1 MVRARGPNSAAPRI
15 VAEQAIDNLRR
26 MTSFSLGPPGEDS
39 EAGGRR
45 AEDAEVPATSGQGWA
60 WMGLAV
66 LGFLGGQVMSAVL
79 LAAIAAANGHLRDLG
94 QLSSRAVPP
103 AWVVVGGLV
112 GLWVGFAGAVLV
124 ASRRS
129 GTGSVARDMGLS
141 FRAVD
146 FLLGPLVGFGSQ
158 LLLLPLIYL
167 PLEHVVPHLSQRLQQ
182 PAKHLTGGFP
192 GADLAVIAV
201 LTVLV
206 VPVVEETVFRGL
218 FLRGS
223 LRAFA
228 GAGRVAGPALATVS
242 TGVVFALAHFEALQ
256 FLGLAV
262 FGVVLS
268 VMAYRLRRLG
278 PCITAHAA
286 FNLVAIAF
294 VAAVH

>member
-1 MVRARGPNSAAPRI
+1 MVRAPSANSAAPGI
-15 VAEQAIDNLRR
+15 VAEQAVGNLRR
-26 MTSFSLGPPGEDS
+26 MALPSLGPPGEES
-39 EAGGRR
+39 EPGSRGV
-45 AEDAEVPATSGQGWA
+45 EDPVVPATAGQGWT
-60 WMGLAV
+60 WMAFAV
-66 LGFLGGQVMSAVL
+66 LGFLGGQVLSALL
-79 LAAIAAANGHLRDLG
+79 LAVIAAANGHLHDVAR
-94 QLSSRAVPP
+94 LSSRAVPP

-112 GLWVGFAGAVLV
+112 GLWIGFAAAVVL

-129 GTGSVARDMGLS
+129 GTGNLRRDMGLS

-146 FLLGPLVGFGSQ
+146 FVAGPLVGFGSQ
-158 LLLLPLIYL
+158 LLLLPLLYL
-167 PLEHVVPHLSQRLQQ
+167 PLEHVIPHLSQRLEQ

-192 GADLAVIAV
+192 GSDLAVIAV
-201 LTVLV
+201 LTVVV
-206 VPVVEETVFRGL
+206 VPIVEETVFRGL

-228 GAGRVAGPALATVS
+228 GAGRVAGPVLATVA

-268 VMAYRLRRLG
+268 VMAYRARRLG
-278 PCITAHAA
+278 PCVTAHAA

-294 VAAVH
+294 VATVH

>member
-1 MVRARGPNSAAPRI
+1 MVRARRAFSAALGI
-15 VAEQAIDNLRR
+15 VAEQAVGNLRR
-26 MTSFSLGPPGEDS
+26 MARFLLGPPGEEP
-39 EAGGRR
+39 EAGSTK
-45 AEDAEVPATSGQGWA
+45 AEDPGVPATAGQGWA
-60 WMGLAV
+60 WMALGV
-66 LGFLGGQVMSAVL
+66 LGFLGGQVMSALLLVVL
-79 LAAIAAANGHLRDLG
+79 AAANGHLHDLAR
-94 QLSSRAVPP
+94 LSARAVPP

-112 GLWVGFAGAVLV
+112 GLWIGFAGAVFA

-129 GTGSVARDMGLS
+129 GTRRIGRDMGLS

-146 FLLGPLVGFGSQ
+146 FVVGPAVGFASQ
-158 LLLLPLIYL
+158 LLLLPVLYL
-167 PLEHVVPHLSQRLQQ
+167 PLEHVIPDLSNRLEQ

-192 GADLAVIAV
+192 GTDLAVIAV
-201 LTVLV
+201 LTVVV

-223 LRAFA
+223 LKAFA
-228 GAGRVAGPALATVS
+228 GAGRVAGPVLATVS

-268 VMAYRLRRLG
+268 VMAYRFRRLG

-294 VAAVH
+294 VAVVH

>member
-1 MVRARGPNSAAPRI
+1 MA
-15 VAEQAIDNLRR
+15 
-26 MTSFSLGPPGEDS
+26 
-39 EAGGRR
+39 
-45 AEDAEVPATSGQGWA
+45 
-60 WMGLAV
+60 LAV
-66 LGFLGGQVMSAVL
+66 LGFLGGQVMSALL
-79 LAAIAAANGHLRDLG
+79 LAVIAAANGHLHDLAR
-94 QLSSRAVPP
+94 LSARPVPP
-103 AWVVVGGLV
+103 AWVVAGGLV
-112 GLWVGFAGAVLV
+112 GLWIGFGGAVFV

-129 GTGSVARDMGLS
+129 GTGNVRRDMGLS

-146 FLLGPLVGFGSQ
+146 FVVGPAVGFASQ
-158 LLLLPLIYL
+158 LLLLPLLYL
-167 PLEHVVPHLSQRLQQ
+167 PLEHVVPHLSQRLEQ

-201 LTVLV
+201 LTVVV

-228 GAGRVAGPALATVS
+228 GAGPVVGPVLATVS

-262 FGVVLS
+262 FGIVLS
-268 VMAYRLRRLG
+268 VMAYRARRLG

-286 FNLVAIAF
+286 FNLVAIVF
-294 VAAVH
+294 VAALH

>member
-1 MVRARGPNSAAPRI
+1 
-15 VAEQAIDNLRR
+15 
-26 MTSFSLGPPGEDS
+26 MTSDSLGPPGEEP
-39 EAGGRR
+39 EAGSMGV
-45 AEDAEVPATSGQGWA
+45 DGLVPPTTAGQGWT
-60 WMGLAV
+60 WMVLAV
-66 LGFLGGQVMSAVL
+66 LGFVGGQVMSAVL
-79 LAAIAAANGHLRDLG
+79 LTVIAAANGHLHDLAS
-94 QLSSRAVPP
+94 LSSRAVPP

-112 GLWVGFAGAVLV
+112 GLWIGFAGAVLV

-129 GTGSVARDMGLS
+129 GTGDVRRDMGLS

-146 FLLGPLVGFGSQ
+146 FVVGPLVGFGSQ
-158 LLLLPLIYL
+158 LLLLPLLYL
-167 PLEHVVPHLSQRLQQ
+167 PLEHVIPHLSQRLEQ

-201 LTVLV
+201 LTVVV
-206 VPVVEETVFRGL
+206 VPIVEETVFRGL

-228 GAGRVAGPALATVS
+228 GVGRLAGPALATVS

-268 VMAYRLRRLG
+268 VIAYRVGRLG

-286 FNLVAIAF
+286 FNLVAVAF
-294 VAAVH
+294 VAVVH